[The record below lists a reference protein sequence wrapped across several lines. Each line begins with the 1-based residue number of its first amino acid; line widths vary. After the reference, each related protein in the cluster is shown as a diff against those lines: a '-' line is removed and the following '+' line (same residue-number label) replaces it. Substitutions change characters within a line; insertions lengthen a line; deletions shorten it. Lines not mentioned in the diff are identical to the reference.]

1 MGVLEGLWLRAPHTG
16 TIKGTQSDSPA
27 EGSTRSGG
35 GWEKPPWEPP
45 QTEMLSQT
53 LPSFIDFSFLNS
65 TSCSDKKPGGGNQD
79 YRESVS
85 RRPSK
90 WNQEGDDS
98 EQDVSMRCEVGG
110 VCVFSAWHSWAC
122 PQSEA

>member
-1 MGVLEGLWLRAPHTG
+1 MASAVAAALLASPQLCLGLIEESSPTGVLEGLWLRAPHTG
-16 TIKGTQSDSPA
+16 TIKGTQSDLPA

-65 TSCSDKKPGGGNQD
+65 TSCSDKKTRWWKP
-79 YRESVS
+79 RL
-85 RRPSK
+85 
-90 WNQEGDDS
+90 
-98 EQDVSMRCEVGG
+98 
-110 VCVFSAWHSWAC
+110 
-122 PQSEA
+122 